1 MERIRARLAGAEEG
15 WLFAQIAGQVADRRK
30 ERCLSQAD
38 LAALVGTTQ
47 SAIARLESG
56 GRPPSPARLGAM
68 RGSVAALVGVLS
80 LLAAGCGGGGEEP
93 LSKADFQSQ
102 ANAICA
108 KYEKQLKA
116 LGTPSSIDEIPDLVQ
131 QALVILN
138 KEIDEI
144 AALNPPDELQS
155 DFDKMI
161 AASNKTKA
169 AANDLSAAAKSGDQA
184 AVQKA
189 LEDGNAASD
198 EADQLATGL
207 GLSGC
212 NANG

>member
-1 MERIRARLAGAEEG
+1 
-15 WLFAQIAGQVADRRK
+15 
-30 ERCLSQAD
+30 
-38 LAALVGTTQ
+38 
-47 SAIARLESG
+47 
-56 GRPPSPARLGAM
+56 M
-68 RGSVAALVGVLS
+68 RGSVAAVLGGLA

-93 LSKADFQSQ
+93 LSQAEFQSQ

-108 KYEKQLKA
+108 KYEKQLNA
-116 LGTPSSIDEIPDLVQ
+116 LGAPSSIDEIPDLVQ

-155 DFDKMI
+155 DFDKLI

-184 AVQKA
+184 AVQQA

-207 GLSGC
+207 GLGEC
-212 NANG
+212 NTNG

>member
-1 MERIRARLAGAEEG
+1 
-15 WLFAQIAGQVADRRK
+15 V
-30 ERCLSQAD
+30 
-38 LAALVGTTQ
+38 
-47 SAIARLESG
+47 
-56 GRPPSPARLGAM
+56 SPARLGAM
-68 RGSVAALVGVLS
+68 RGSVAALVGVLA

-93 LSKADFQSQ
+93 LSKAEFQSQ

-108 KYEKQLKA
+108 KYEKQLNA

-207 GLSGC
+207 GLGEC
-212 NANG
+212 NTNG

>member
-1 MERIRARLAGAEEG
+1 
-15 WLFAQIAGQVADRRK
+15 
-30 ERCLSQAD
+30 
-38 LAALVGTTQ
+38 
-47 SAIARLESG
+47 
-56 GRPPSPARLGAM
+56 M
-68 RGSVAALVGVLS
+68 RGSVAAVLGGLA

-93 LSKADFQSQ
+93 LSNAEFQSQ

-108 KYEKQLKA
+108 KYEKQLNA
-116 LGTPSSIDEIPDLVQ
+116 LGAPSSIDEIPDLVQ
-131 QALVILN
+131 QALAILN

-155 DFDKMI
+155 DFDKLI

-207 GLSGC
+207 GLGEC
-212 NANG
+212 NTNG

>member
-1 MERIRARLAGAEEG
+1 
-15 WLFAQIAGQVADRRK
+15 
-30 ERCLSQAD
+30 
-38 LAALVGTTQ
+38 
-47 SAIARLESG
+47 
-56 GRPPSPARLGAM
+56 M
-68 RGSVAALVGVLS
+68 RGSVAALVGVIV
-80 LLAAGCGGGGEEP
+80 LLTAGCGGGAEEP
-93 LSKADFQSQ
+93 LSKAEFQSQ

-108 KYEKQLKA
+108 KYEKQLNA

-155 DFDKMI
+155 DFDKLI
-161 AASNKTKA
+161 AASNRTKA

-207 GLSGC
+207 GLGEC
-212 NANG
+212 NTNA

>member
-1 MERIRARLAGAEEG
+1 
-15 WLFAQIAGQVADRRK
+15 
-30 ERCLSQAD
+30 
-38 LAALVGTTQ
+38 
-47 SAIARLESG
+47 
-56 GRPPSPARLGAM
+56 
-68 RGSVAALVGVLS
+68 VGVLV
-80 LLAAGCGGGGEEP
+80 LLAASCGGGGEEP
-93 LSKADFQSQ
+93 LSKAEFQSQ

-108 KYEKQLKA
+108 KYEKQLNA

-161 AASNKTKA
+161 TASNKTKA

-207 GLSGC
+207 GLGEC
-212 NANG
+212 NTNG